1 MWKPQMCK
9 KGISSSLQIF
19 YSRSSS
25 DSETSDVEDT
35 SYNNYSA
42 RIGGP
47 CAVSREQNLKL
58 VYTHVHVEIVPVK

>member
-1 MWKPQMCK
+1 MATKFSK
-9 KGISSSLQIF
+9 EEEEIF

>member
-1 MWKPQMCK
+1 MATKFSK
-9 KGISSSLQIF
+9 EEEEIF
-19 YSRSSS
+19 YSHSSS

-47 CAVSREQNLKL
+47 CAVSRDVFFVCICMWRLYL
-58 VYTHVHVEIVPVK
+58 